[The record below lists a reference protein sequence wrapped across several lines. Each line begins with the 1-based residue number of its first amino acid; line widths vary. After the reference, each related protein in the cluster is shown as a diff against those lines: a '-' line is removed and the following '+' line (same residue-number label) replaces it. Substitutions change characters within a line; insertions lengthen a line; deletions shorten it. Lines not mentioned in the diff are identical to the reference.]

1 MCKDTLYAALCA
13 AHDHDE
19 QSICTIVDKF
29 KPLLKKY
36 AYHLNY
42 DCAETDL
49 IIFLLE
55 LISKV
60 EWRSLFNLSE
70 SALVNYIVHALRN
83 KKNDLFRKSK
93 RSLQEVHL
101 MEEHLCQ
108 KDSDII
114 NVIFIKELLKQ
125 LTDKQQE
132 VIIYKFLF
140 GLSDL
145 EIGIKMKISRQAVN
159 QIKNRSLIT
168 LKELVMKY

>member
-1 MCKDTLYAALCA
+1 MCKDTLYATLCA
-13 AHDHDE
+13 ANDYDE
-19 QSICTIVDKF
+19 QAICTIVDKF

-55 LISKV
+55 LIRKV
-60 EWRSLFNLSE
+60 EWRSLSNLSE

-93 RSLQEVHL
+93 RSLQEVRL
-101 MEEHLCQ
+101 MEEYLCQ
-108 KDSDII
+108 EDSDII
-114 NVIFIKELLKQ
+114 NAISIQQLLKQ
-125 LTDKQQE
+125 LTDKQRK
-132 VIIYKFLF
+132 VIIYKFLL
-140 GLSDL
+140 GLSDS

-168 LKELVMKY
+168 LKELLMKY